1 MNLYLRIFIVVLLAA
16 HGLVHASLSWVP
28 LPAAT
33 GPHTP
38 FWPSW
43 WRDAVDPAWPISRLG
58 LEAPAIRALGWALW
72 LAVLLGF
79 AAAGLGLLGVPALSG
94 AWHILAAV
102 SAGLSLF
109 QLVLYWHP
117 WLVVGALL
125 DLAILGAV
133 VWPRWPA
140 LELGTP

>member
-1 MNLYLRIFIVVLLAA
+1 MNLSLRIVIAVILIA

-28 LPAAT
+28 LPAAN

-38 FWPSW
+38 FLPSW
-43 WRDAVDPAWPISRLG
+43 WRAAVDPTWPVSRLN
-58 LEAPAIRALGWALW
+58 LDEPAIRALGWGLW

-79 AAAGLGLLGVPALSG
+79 AAAGLGLLGVPGPSAS
-94 AWHILAAV
+94 WQTLAAV
-102 SAGLSLF
+102 SAGLSL
-109 QLVLYWHP
+109 LLLALYWHP

-125 DLAILGAV
+125 DLAMLGIV

-140 LELGTP
+140 LDLAAR